1 MPLYEYD
8 CPGCGPFDALGKVA
22 TSAEP
27 RDCPRCG
34 TASPRVILTMPA
46 VLAMDAGRR
55 RAHATNER
63 SAHAPEVSTADSRAH
78 KHGPGCACCGGSKGK
93 SRAVTAPDGSKAFPA
108 DRPWM
113 ISH

>member
-1 MPLYEYD
+1 MPIYEYD
-8 CPGCGPFDALGKVA
+8 CPSCGPFDALGRIA

-27 RDCPRCG
+27 HDCPRCG
-34 TASPRVILTMPA
+34 VSSPRVILTVPA

-55 RAHATNER
+55 RAHATNEQ
-63 SAHAPEVSTADSRAH
+63 SAHAPAVSTAESRAH
-78 KHGPGCACCGGSKGK
+78 KHGPGCGCGTGVSK
-93 SRAVTAPDGSKAFPA
+93 SRTVTGADGSKAFPA

>member
-8 CPGCGPFDALGKVA
+8 CPRCGPFDSFGKV
-22 TSAEP
+22 SASGKAQ
-27 RDCPRCG
+27 DCPRCG
-34 TASPRVILTMPA
+34 EVSPRVILTMPA
-46 VLAMDAGRR
+46 VLAMDGGLR

-63 SAHAPEVSTADSRAH
+63 SAHAPEVSTSESRAH
-78 KHGPGCACCGGSKGK
+78 QHGPGCACCGGSKAK
-93 SRAVTAPDGSKAFPA
+93 SRAVTSADGSKAFPA